1 MNQLMLTPEIEAAVK
16 LNDLSTVMR
25 LKGISHRSMVNL
37 MQTEFKGFDSPLLSK
52 VRNPQKY
59 GVVLHPRGYE
69 LLEALP
75 ARRKDNRKLKMRVY
89 GRLTEEEYRKLL
101 VYLEMDGY
109 KSVQDFIRDK
119 VQEYL
124 VIAQTVLGRIE

>member
-59 GVVLHPRGYE
+59 GVVIHPRGYE

-124 VIAQTVLGRIE
+124 VIAQTVLGRID

>member
-59 GVVLHPRGYE
+59 GVVLHPKGYE
-69 LLEALP
+69 LLEAIP

-101 VYLEMDGY
+101 IYLEKDGY

-124 VIAQTVLGRIE
+124 VIAQTVLGRID

>member
-75 ARRKDNRKLKMRVY
+75 AKRKDNRKLKMRVY

-101 VYLEMDGY
+101 IYLEKDGY

-124 VIAQTVLGRIE
+124 VIAQTVLGRID

>member
-101 VYLEMDGY
+101 IYLEKDGY